1 MNMDLQLFAEDRP
14 FPASPRKRQE
24 ARRRGQVF
32 RSQEASAA
40 AVMVGVLAACRYCL
54 PAGAAAW
61 QEMVNALWGEPLPDL
76 TAGNLAGLV
85 ALPVAKA
92 LAVGVFP
99 LMGVAL
105 LVGLAVN
112 LAQVGFVFSA
122 TPLSP
127 DLGRLDPVRGLGR
140 LFSRRSLAELV
151 KGVLKVAVL
160 SYVCY
165 LTISSQ
171 KGLFAALPLLPLGEI
186 LRVAAAAAYRTVLWA
201 GGGLVVLGAVDWF
214 YQRWEYEVS
223 LRMSR
228 QELKEEFRQMEG
240 SPELRARIRR
250 RQREIS
256 RLRMLAEVAKA
267 DVVVRN
273 PTEYAVALRYD
284 PASME
289 APVVVAKGKGYMA
302 RRIIALAR
310 KHWVTVV
317 ENRQLARSLYTLVE
331 VGHAIPPQLYRAVA
345 EVLAF
350 VYRLTGRRLGGE
362 SGDRR

>member
-1 MNMDLQLFAEDRP
+1 MTMDLQLFAEDRP

-40 AVMVGVLAACRYCL
+40 AVVVAVLVACRYLL
-54 PAGAAAW
+54 PLGTRAW
-61 QEMVNALWGEPLPDL
+61 EEMVIALWSRPLPDL
-76 TAGNLAGLV
+76 GAGNLGLV
-85 ALPVAKA
+85 VLPVGRA
-92 LAVGVFP
+92 LALGMLP
-99 LMGVAL
+99 LMGAAL
-105 LVGLAVN
+105 LAGLAVN
-112 LAQVGFVFSA
+112 LGQVGLLFTSA
-122 TPLSP
+122 PLSP

-140 LFSRRSLAELV
+140 LFSRRSLVELL
-151 KGVLKVAVL
+151 KGILKVAIL
-160 SYVCY
+160 GYVCY

-171 KGLFAALPLLPLGEI
+171 RDLLATLPLLPLGES
-186 LRVAAAAAYRTVLWA
+186 LRLAAGVAYRMVLWA
-201 GGGLVVLGAVDWF
+201 GGGLVTLAVTDWF

-228 QELKEEFRQMEG
+228 QELKEEYRQMEG
-240 SPELRARIRR
+240 NPELRARIRR

-256 RLRMLAEVAKA
+256 RLRMLSEVARA

-284 PASME
+284 PATME
-289 APVVVAKGKGYMA
+289 APVVVAKGKGYLA

-317 ENRQLARSLYTLVE
+317 ENRQLARSLYSLVE
-331 VGHAIPPQLYRAVA
+331 VGHAIPPQLYQAVA

-350 VYRLTGRRLGGE
+350 VYRLTGRQIGGE
-362 SGDRR
+362 DGGRR